1 MKHRRSGL
9 FFHFLCFLS
18 IFFSYS
24 ISAQTPSLKLG
35 AEQTEEYLPIL
46 KGKKVGL
53 IINQTSTLGKDNIH
67 LLDTLLSQ
75 GIEITTIFAP
85 EHGFRGNADAGEI
98 VKDGKDTKT
107 GLPIIS
113 LYGKNKKPSAQ
124 QLRDIDILIFDIQDV
139 GARFYTYISTM
150 YYAMQAASENN
161 KMFMVLDRPNPN
173 DHVDG
178 PMLDPRFK
186 SFVGALPL
194 PVLHGLTVGELALMI
209 QGEGWLN
216 NNTDNDWLKV
226 IKMSN
231 WQHGQPY
238 SLPIKPSPN
247 LPNDQSIRLYAALCL
262 FEGTNISVGRGTH
275 FPFQVV
281 GYPSKALGEFSFTPV
296 AMVGS
301 DKNPLQKDRLCYGL
315 DLRINKDIVGFDLST
330 LLYFRDNWPS
340 TAGPMITRTSFFD
353 LLAGTDQLR
362 KQINQGM
369 TEEEIRK
376 TWEND
381 LEKYRQ
387 TRSKY
392 LLYK

>member
-1 MKHRRSGL
+1 MKQRRPGL
-9 FFHFLCFLS
+9 FFLFLCFLS
-18 IFFSYS
+18 IFFSCTL
-24 ISAQTPSLKLG
+24 SAQTPTLKLG
-35 AEQTEEYLPIL
+35 AEQTEEYLPML

-53 IINQTSTLGKDNIH
+53 IINQTSTLGENNTH
-67 LLDTLLSQ
+67 LLDTLISE
-75 GIEITTIFAP
+75 GIEVTTIFAP

-98 VKDGKDTKT
+98 IKDGKDTKT

-124 QLRDIDILIFDIQDV
+124 QLSDIDILLFDIQDV

-150 YYAMQAASENN
+150 YYAMQAASENG

-178 PMLDPRFK
+178 PMLNPRFK

-209 QGEGWLN
+209 QGEGWVEAKN
-216 NNTDNDWLKV
+216 SDDWLKV

-262 FEGTNISVGRGTH
+262 FEGTNISVGRGTY

-281 GYPSKALGEFSFTPV
+281 GYPSEALGEFSFTPI

-301 DKNPLQKDRLCYGL
+301 DKNPLQKDKLCYGL
-315 DLRINKDIVGFDLST
+315 DLRANRDIAGFDLST
-330 LLYFRDNWPS
+330 ILYFRDNWPP

-362 KQINQGM
+362 KQISQGM
-369 TEEEIRK
+369 TEEEIRQ
-376 TWEND
+376 TWEKD
-381 LEKYRQ
+381 LENYRQ

>member
-1 MKHRRSGL
+1 MKPLSSKL
-9 FFHFLCFLS
+9 VFHFLCFLS
-18 IFFSYS
+18 IFYS
-24 ISAQTPSLKLG
+24 CSLNAQIPSLKLG
-35 AEQTEEYLPIL
+35 AEHTEEYLPML
-46 KGKKVGL
+46 KDKKVGL
-53 IINQTSTLGKDNIH
+53 IINQTSTLGKNNTH
-67 LLDTLLSQ
+67 LLDTLLAE
-75 GIEITTIFAP
+75 GIEVTTIFAP
-85 EHGFRGNADAGEI
+85 EHGFRGDADAGEV
-98 VKDGKDTKT
+98 VKDGKDVKT

-113 LYGKNKKPSAQ
+113 LYGRNKKPSAE
-124 QLRDIDILIFDIQDV
+124 QLKNIDILIFDIQDV

-150 YYAMQAASENN
+150 YYAMQAAVENG
-161 KMFMVLDRPNPN
+161 KEFMVLDRPNPN

-178 PMLDPRFK
+178 PMLNPKFK

-209 QGEGWLN
+209 QGESWIDSTAN
-216 NNTDNDWLKV
+216 NDWLKV
-226 IKMSN
+226 IKMSD

-262 FEGTNISVGRGTH
+262 FEGTNISVGRGTY

-281 GYPSKALGEFSFTPV
+281 GYPSKTLGEFNFTPV

-301 DKNPLQKDRLCYGL
+301 DKNPLQKDKLCYGL
-315 DLRINKDIVGFDLST
+315 DLRVNKNIQGFDLST

-340 TAGPMITRTSFFD
+340 TAGPLITRASFFD

-362 KQINQGM
+362 KQINQGL
-369 TEEEIRK
+369 TEAEIRQ
-376 TWEND
+376 TWQND

-392 LLYK
+392 LLY

>member
-1 MKHRRSGL
+1 MKPRRSRL
-9 FFHFLCFLS
+9 IFHILCFLS
-18 IFFSYS
+18 IFFSCS
-24 ISAQTPSLKLG
+24 VNAQSPKLRLG
-35 AEQTEEYLPIL
+35 AEQTEEYLPML
-46 KGKKVGL
+46 KGKKVAL
-53 IINQTSTLGKDNIH
+53 IINQTSTLGKNNTH
-67 LLDTLLSQ
+67 LLDTLLSE
-75 GIEITTIFAP
+75 GIDVTTIFAP

-98 VKDGKDTKT
+98 IKDGKDVKT
-107 GLPIIS
+107 GIPIIS

-124 QLRDIDILIFDIQDV
+124 QLSNIDILVFDIQDV

-150 YYAMQAASENN
+150 FYAMQAASENG

-173 DHVDG
+173 DYVDG
-178 PMLDPRFK
+178 PMLNPRFK

-209 QGEGWLN
+209 EGERWVENKG
-216 NNTDNDWLKV
+216 DDWLKV
-226 IKMSN
+226 VKMSN

-247 LPNDQSIRLYAALCL
+247 LPNDQSIRLYPALCL

-281 GYPSKALGEFSFTPV
+281 GYPSKNLGEFFFTPV

-301 DKNPLQKDRLCYGL
+301 DKNPLQKDKLCYGL
-315 DLRINKDIVGFDLST
+315 DLRLNQDIKGFDLST
-330 LLYFRDNWPS
+330 ILYFKENWPA
-340 TAGPMITRTSFFD
+340 TAGPLITRSSFFD
-353 LLAGTDQLR
+353 LLAGTDELR

-369 TEEEIRK
+369 TQDEIRQ
-376 TWEND
+376 TWEKD
-381 LEKYRQ
+381 LEEYRK
-387 TRSKY
+387 TRGKY

>member
-1 MKHRRSGL
+1 MKPLSSKL
-9 FFHFLCFLS
+9 VFHFLCLLS
-18 IFFSYS
+18 IFYS
-24 ISAQTPSLKLG
+24 CSIIAQNPTLKLG
-35 AEQTEEYLPIL
+35 AEHTEEYLPML

-53 IINQTSTLGKDNIH
+53 IINQTSTLGKNNTH
-67 LLDTLLSQ
+67 LLDTLLAE
-75 GIEITTIFAP
+75 GIDVTTIFAP
-85 EHGFRGNADAGEI
+85 EHGFRGDADAGEV
-98 VKDGKDTKT
+98 VKDGKDIKT

-124 QLRDIDILIFDIQDV
+124 QLKDIDILVFDIQDV

-150 YYAMQAASENN
+150 YYAMQAATENG
-161 KMFMVLDRPNPN
+161 KEFMVLDRPNPN

-178 PMLDPRFK
+178 PMLNPKFK

-209 QGEGWLN
+209 QGESWV
-216 NNTDNDWLKV
+216 DNKAGSDWLKV
-226 IKMSN
+226 IKMSD

-262 FEGTNISVGRGTH
+262 FEGTNISVGRGTY

-281 GYPSKALGEFSFTPV
+281 GYPSPALGEFTFTPV

-301 DKNPLQKDRLCYGL
+301 DKNPLQKDKLCHGL
-315 DLRINKDIVGFDLST
+315 DLRVNQNIQGFDLST

-340 TAGPMITRTSFFD
+340 AAGPLITRASFFD

-369 TEEEIRK
+369 TEEQIRQ
-376 TWEND
+376 TWQKD
-381 LEKYRQ
+381 LEQYHQ

-392 LLYK
+392 LLY